1 MNLILLEEG
10 GHHRECVSEL
20 LGPLLRVSLLV
31 RRAIVQHRLEQ
42 HRGEADALVDVLQR
56 VEVRVANQ
64 AKNGVI
70 KAETIQNSL
79 DMAHRSHQRL
89 VIVLGHYQLVEDK
102 QLDSLCE
109 SRLKQ
114 LRIEQQSR

>member
-10 GHHRECVSEL
+10 GHHRESVGEL

-64 AKNGVI
+64 AKNGLI
-70 KAETIQNSL
+70 KATKL
-79 DMAHRSHQRL
+79 
-89 VIVLGHYQLVEDK
+89 
-102 QLDSLCE
+102 
-109 SRLKQ
+109 LKTH
-114 LRIEQQSR
+114 LIWRIEVINALS